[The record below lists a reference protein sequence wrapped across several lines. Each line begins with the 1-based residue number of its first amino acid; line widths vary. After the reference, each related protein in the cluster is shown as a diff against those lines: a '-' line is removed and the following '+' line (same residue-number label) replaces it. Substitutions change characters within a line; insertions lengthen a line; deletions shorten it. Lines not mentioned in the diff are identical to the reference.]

1 MATLTGRDLEDYRR
15 HILATT
21 RSRSLRAH
29 RKSAVRLLWFYRRQ
43 ISDGL
48 AFDPSHLDDW
58 AEPHTDGRGENR
70 TDRIPEPV
78 MGPLLAWSLRFIR
91 DFADD
96 ILRAAAEAAPLHAAG
111 QRSRGLHLRKSALP
125 GLLAQYEAEGRPL
138 PGYGG
143 KVNLT
148 FLGRK
153 LACPQRCIVRARSL
167 INATAA
173 IVGIDSG
180 TYLDARPAALL
191 DGETWLARFDY
202 SGRGQDSVG
211 TLTRMLQ
218 AASYVVTSYLSGM
231 RDAEI
236 KHLRR
241 GCLTARRDSSGA
253 AYRWKVTSL
262 AFKGENDPS
271 GVTATWSVGRPVA
284 EAIAVLERLQPQG
297 QDLLFARLAFRE
309 GVRPGSANAAMSSA
323 ATSTAISDF
332 ASWVNDYC
340 DRGQVG
346 TACDTPGP
354 TWVPGGRRAEAQSVT
369 SPEPVCANGSPQQ
382 EFPDALAGPGPCDPV
397 PRRTRRPAVP
407 GRGPFPAHTAPVW
420 ARPFRVSPF
429 PSSLGVRPGC
439 GRPRPSLPGTSDF
452 LRTLLSS
459 PQNLSLG
466 LKRVQTEVP
475 SGLAAS
481 SAGGGRAPPPGNLA
495 APVHLWRVTGL
506 SGSPAPA
513 TCLPY
518 ECLLPAGLTERD
530 SIGIGESGRFSGAR
544 MEGLDHWSSEFGA
557 AALVSPERRRPCETA
572 RLAGACPRIRRR
584 AGRF

>member
-1 MATLTGRDLEDYRR
+1 MTVAAHASPAEASPRPSGEQDDVLSGRPLRPGTSVGSTACFGDDWWDLRPAQLQHQDKALSLNFANVPERYRADAKDLFRLLLNGPHPAGVTEMSIGTIRQKLSALASFWRWLDDRAAGPGPAMATLTGRDLEDYHR

-70 TDRIPEPV
+70 TDRIPEPM
-78 MGPLLAWSLRFIR
+78 MGPLLAWSLRFVR
-91 DFADD
+91 DFAGD

-111 QRSRGLHLRKSALP
+111 QRCRGLHLRKSALP

-143 KVNLT
+143 KVNMT

-153 LACPQRCIVRARSL
+153 LACPQRCIARARSL

-180 TYLDARPAALL
+180 TYLDTRPAALL

-202 SGRGQDSVG
+202 SGRGHDSAG

-218 AASYVVTSYLSGM
+218 SASYVVTSYLSGM

-284 EAIAVLERLQPQG
+284 EAIAVLERLQPEG

-323 ATSTAISDF
+323 ATSTAVSDF

-340 DRGQVG
+340 DRRHRHDRIPGHGG
-346 TACDTPGP
+346 TPWRYTTRQFRRTLA
-354 TWVPGGRRAEAQSVT
+354 WHIARRPGGVIA
-369 SPEPVCANGSPQQ
+369 G
-382 EFPDALAGPGPCDPV
+382 ALQYRHQAIQLFEGY
-397 PRRTRRPAVP
+397 A
-407 GRGPFPAHTAPVW
+407 
-420 ARPFRVSPF
+420 
-429 PSSLGVRPGC
+429 
-439 GRPRPSLPGTSDF
+439 GTSDSGF
-452 LRTLLSS
+452 RAEVESEQAIARGEHLLALIDQHDHG
-459 PQNLSLG
+459 PLTG
-466 LKRVQTEVP
+466 P
-475 SGLAAS
+475 AADE
-481 SAGGGRAPPPGNLA
+481 G
-495 APVHLWRVTGL
+495 
-506 SGSPAPA
+506 APA
-513 TCLPY
+513 
-518 ECLLPAGLTERD
+518 A
-530 SIGIGESGRFSGAR
+530 
-544 MEGLDHWSSEFGA
+544 
-557 AALVSPERRRPCETA
+557 
-572 RLAGACPRIRRR
+572 
-584 AGRF
+584 